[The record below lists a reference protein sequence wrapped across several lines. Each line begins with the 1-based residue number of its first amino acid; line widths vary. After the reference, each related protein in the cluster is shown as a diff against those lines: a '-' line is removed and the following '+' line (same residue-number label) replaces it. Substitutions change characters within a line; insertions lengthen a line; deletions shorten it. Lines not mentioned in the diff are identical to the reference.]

1 MKLVIATHNKGKLA
15 EYRQLL
21 AEWDFE
27 LVSLDDLG
35 IEVDVEETGET
46 FEANAQLKAEQYG
59 EMTGLL
65 TIADDSGL
73 SIDAL
78 EGRPGVYSARYGG
91 KGLDEA
97 GRRHKVLTELENVP
111 MEQRTARFE
120 CVIALHDPRD
130 PAKKVTHFVAGTCEG
145 HITFEDHDAGQGF
158 GYDPIF
164 QPIGYSQT
172 FGELSADIKHAL
184 SHRGKATAK
193 LPEIIKLVV

>member
-15 EYRQLL
+15 EYRELL

-35 IEVDVEETGET
+35 IEHDVEETGTT

-73 SIDAL
+73 SVDAL
-78 EGRPGVYSARYGG
+78 DGRPGVYSARYGG
-91 KGLDEA
+91 PELDSV
-97 GRRHKVLTELENVP
+97 GRRRKVLEEMQGVP

-145 HITFEDHDAGQGF
+145 HIALEEQDQGQGF

-164 QPIGYSQT
+164 QPLGYTET
-172 FGELSADIKHAL
+172 FGVLSNEIKHQL
-184 SHRGKATAK
+184 SHRGIATAK